1 MVSQVLKP
9 TTIYTTSETLMG
21 VTFLILYI
29 DDLFL
34 IGSNS
39 EKILWIKTKLMKRF
53 EMSDLRNIKYYLGV
67 VFIRNPKG
75 IFLAQRAYASH
86 ILTEFGMQDGI
97 PSMVQKMAEDLKLS
111 KEESSP
117 LVDAQKF

>member
-1 MVSQVLKP
+1 
-9 TTIYTTSETLMG
+9 MG